1 MIPRDSENKRK
12 FQEAADRW
20 MQDLK
25 RQSAISRSLVF
36 ALILSIGVFAPYL
49 VKKIFPSVETPA
61 GYVVAAALALVVLIV
76 AVELILIR
84 RGVSQELRNSLWYA
98 VGVGLAVGVL
108 IHNEGQVAWA
118 IVLGLA
124 GFVLTFGGV
133 YLVAKRSS

>member
-12 FQEAADRW
+12 FQDAADRW

-49 VKKIFPSVETPA
+49 VKKIFPSAETPA

-84 RGVSQELRNSLWYA
+84 RGVSQEVRNSLWYA

-108 IHNEGQVAWA
+108 IHNDGQAAWA
-118 IVLGLA
+118 IILGLA